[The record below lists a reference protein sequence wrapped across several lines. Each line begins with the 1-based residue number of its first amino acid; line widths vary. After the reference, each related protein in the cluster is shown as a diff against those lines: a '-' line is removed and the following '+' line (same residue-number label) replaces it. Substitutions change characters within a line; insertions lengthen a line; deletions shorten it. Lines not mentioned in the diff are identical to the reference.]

1 MQLGFHSEH
10 TSEDYVTAQLWRQ
23 ASLEHCPLCGL
34 EPGRQFNR
42 HSPYLRKNPEGAWI
56 ARYWCRPCHT
66 TFSLMP
72 DCIAARYSSSLDE
85 IEHVVVTVEQ
95 ASSFEQACF
104 DLRPELRPSGCRRWV
119 RRRVNRVLL
128 FLTLAVTL
136 GVVELSSE
144 LKVVELRERLGTDR
158 ALAKLRAPVSQW
170 LLNLPTPAGFAP
182 HAEGTW
188 KSPRAT
194 QHKVGPDPPR

>member
-1 MQLGFHSEH
+1 
-10 TSEDYVTAQLWRQ
+10 
-23 ASLEHCPLCGL
+23 
-34 EPGRQFNR
+34 
-42 HSPYLRKNPEGAWI
+42 
-56 ARYWCRPCHT
+56 
-66 TFSLMP
+66 MP
-72 DCIAARYSSSLDE
+72 DCIAARYSNSLDE

-104 DLRPELRPSGCRRWV
+104 ELRPELRPSGRRRWV
-119 RRRVNRVLL
+119 RRRVNRVAL

-170 LLNLPTPAGFAP
+170 LRDLPTPAGFAP
-182 HAEGTW
+182 RAEATW
-188 KSPRAT
+188 KVSRT
-194 QHKVGPDPPR
+194 IQHEVGPDPPR

>member
-1 MQLGFHSEH
+1 
-10 TSEDYVTAQLWRQ
+10 
-23 ASLEHCPLCGL
+23 
-34 EPGRQFNR
+34 
-42 HSPYLRKNPEGAWI
+42 
-56 ARYWCRPCHT
+56 
-66 TFSLMP
+66 MP

-104 DLRPELRPSGCRRWV
+104 DLRPELRPAGRRRWV
-119 RRRVNRVLL
+119 RRRINRVRL

-136 GVVELSSE
+136 GVVALSSE
-144 LKVVELRERLGTDR
+144 LRVVDLRDQLGTHR
-158 ALAKLRAPVSQW
+158 ALATLRAPVSQW

-182 HAEGTW
+182 RHERAW
-188 KSPRAT
+188 KASSVT